1 MRILYLITRAEHG
14 GAQVHVLDLLRSYRL
29 KADLHLCTGE
39 EGFLTQSAR
48 QLGTQVQ
55 IVPSLVRSLLPWK
68 DLVALAALSRLI
80 REVRPALVHAHSSK
94 AGFLGRLVCAAQ
106 GVPAVFTAHGWA
118 FTEGV
123 PVLRRSLARWAERL
137 AGLLPSWVVTVSEY
151 DRRLA
156 LRHRIVRPDRLV
168 RIHNGIADPGL
179 LAEPSLHVPTLVM
192 VGRFAPPKA
201 QDILLRVLHRL
212 RHLPWSLTFVGGGPK
227 QPQVQELAKSL
238 GLADRVTFAGFR
250 DDVPRFLAE
259 SQIFCLC
266 SHWEGLPLSILEA
279 MAVGLPVVA
288 SDVGGVSE
296 IVQEGVTG
304 FLVKRGDI
312 DGLADRLRLLLQD
325 PQLRHRMGQAGRA
338 RYLECFTVDRMAE
351 KTWALYE
358 RVLAARGG
366 AGIMVRSRDLQ

>member
-1 MRILYLITRAEHG
+1 M
-14 GAQVHVLDLLRSYRL
+14 LDLLRSYRL
-29 KADLHLCTGE
+29 KAELHLCTGE
-39 EGFLTQSAR
+39 EGFLTRSAR
-48 QLGTQVQ
+48 QLGTQVR
-55 IVPSLVRSLLPWK
+55 IVPSLVRSLQPWK
-68 DLVALAALSRLI
+68 DVLAVAALKQVL
-80 REVRPALVHAHSSK
+80 REVRPDLVHAHSSK
-94 AGFLGRLVCAAQ
+94 AGILARLVSAAQ

-123 PVLRRSLARWAERL
+123 PALRRSLARWAERL

-156 LRHRIVRPDRLV
+156 LRYRIVRPDRIV
-168 RIHNGIADPGL
+168 CIHNGITDPGL
-179 LAEPSLHVPTLVM
+179 LAKPWLHVPKLVM

-201 QDILLRVLHRL
+201 QDVLLRVLHRL
-212 RHLPWSLTFVGGGPK
+212 RPLPWRLTFVGGGPK
-227 QPQVQELAKSL
+227 EAEVQELANSL
-238 GLADRVTFAGFR
+238 GLAEWVTFAGFR

-279 MAVGLPVVA
+279 MSVGLPVVA

-312 DGLADRLRLLLQD
+312 NGWADRLRLLLQD
-325 PQLRHRMGQAGRA
+325 AQLRHRMGQAGRA
-338 RYLECFTVDRMAE
+338 RYLECFTVDKMVE

-358 RVLAARGG
+358 RVLAARKGPG
-366 AGIMVRSRDLQ
+366 TTDQSLGFQRATGNLET